1 MECKL
6 RDFQK
11 LIALEARYH
20 ANCQTCWIVKHIHTM
35 CMMNHLKNW
44 LMPFRVGKR
53 DCLQMNKI
61 LLIYPS
67 RKKDEE
73 AIKYTSHKVKPLRVI
88 ESHCSEFIVFY
99 QNNRGKNPHDIKIEW
114 DISLD
119 MIDAKINPVSTLFHS
134 AQIIWSLLASS
145 KEYEYHEYLIINQS
159 DISLEN
165 GGTL

>member
-99 QNNRGKNPHDIKIEW
+99 HNTRAYLRQK
-114 DISLD
+114 
-119 MIDAKINPVSTLFHS
+119 ST
-134 AQIIWSLLASS
+134 W
-145 KEYEYHEYLIINQS
+145 YWNWMGYLIGHDRYKDQS
-159 DISLEN
+159 WEYSFPFGSDYMITISKQ
-165 GGTL
+165 